1 MPHVLPLFRSRL
13 FSLLSSSATLIVVY
27 GNRFAG
33 KTTLVRTW
41 LMADPIS
48 AAVPVFVEAPSADVT
63 KDDYWSAVLRS
74 VCAYLGSAPP
84 DHCGAGFEE
93 LRSLLVA
100 QHRPIVLIL
109 DGIGAVESVEEH
121 VGDLLA
127 RCPRL
132 RVVVTTRV
140 AGQWCRHVDSV
151 PGRMMLTSDVLAF
164 TDREVSAFL
173 RASAVPHGSR
183 VVRRIVRRTGGAPA
197 LIEAV
202 CEVLKADSVQVPDD
216 ENRIDRL
223 MDTAVDTAILR
234 AIAID
239 PPLASQFRSVLMSA
253 AIATPLASSAGVSSA
268 GVLPSVVDPVEF
280 VDVLESAGMVE
291 SEPGTDLSMRT
302 YPGAVRESLL
312 RSAEAECSDE
322 LRGARTAL
330 IRFWLEHSNAH
341 NALVQAVES
350 GSWECAVTIVEEHWA
365 TLYSGGFLLTVSEA
379 LVNRIPVGVV
389 ENNPTVAAIRRL
401 HRRLAEPHDIPGS
414 IGDRECP
421 PPSLP
426 EPAPTLMRA
435 IDLRLG
441 GHFAEAAAACED
453 VAGELVRASDDP
465 DVATPNAGALDHLH
479 IGFTFLLAGRIDD
492 APVLFRLA
500 HRLGSATFV
509 ERTAAGVLALTH
521 ALHGSIT
528 DARLWIDEEH
538 RHEPLPA
545 DEEAIVRPPGLVASA
560 LVALDR
566 LDPDGAF
573 DILTELGSP
582 DDNEEGWA
590 FTLYANGQHALLAG
604 LPADGLQY
612 IESEIKRFSRLYG
625 GMSGHLLDA
634 VRADLNLA
642 IGRPDEARRV
652 VARSTDTLTAAA
664 RARVRLFAGDPAGA
678 EAIGHHYRDD
688 PSCPPR
694 VSMELAV
701 VGAAAACALGRRNDA
716 RRCMFRAAA
725 LSRQTGMLRP
735 FTGLAPSMVRNITD
749 LGVDLPVDLEQIAL
763 DFGTFRTTQ
772 PTVRL
777 TPRESAVLEALVA
790 GGNAGTI
797 AEAQFVS
804 LNTVKTQLR
813 SLYRK
818 LGVHS
823 RRDAIAVARRLVLD

>member
-1 MPHVLPLFRSRL
+1 MRHILPLFRSRL
-13 FSLLSSSATLIVVY
+13 FSLLSSSATLIVIH

-41 LMADPIS
+41 LMADPVS
-48 AAVPVFVEAPSADVT
+48 AAVPVFVEAPPTDVT
-63 KDDYWSAVLRS
+63 KDDYWSAVLRA

-84 DHCGAGFEE
+84 DHCGDGFEE
-93 LRSLLVA
+93 VRSFLVA

-109 DGIGAVESVEEH
+109 DGIGAVESAEEH

-140 AGQWCRHVDSV
+140 AGQWCRYVDSV
-151 PGRMMLTSDVLAF
+151 PGRLMLTSDALAF
-164 TDREVSAFL
+164 TDGEVRAFL

-197 LIEAV
+197 LIAAV
-202 CEVLKADSVQVPDD
+202 CEVLKADSAQVPDGED
-216 ENRIDRL
+216 RIDHL
-223 MDTAVDTAILR
+223 VDTAVDTAILR
-234 AIAID
+234 AIAVD
-239 PPLASQFRSVLMSA
+239 PVVASRFRSVLMSA
-253 AIATPLASSAGVSSA
+253 AIATPLALSA

-280 VDVLESAGMVE
+280 VDALESAGMVE

-302 YPGAVRESLL
+302 YPDAVRESLL

-322 LRGARTAL
+322 LRDARTAL

-341 NALVQAVES
+341 NALVHAVES
-350 GSWECAVTIVEEHWA
+350 GNWECAVTIVEEHWA
-365 TLYSGGFLLTVSEA
+365 TLYSGGFLLTLSEA
-379 LVNRIPVGVV
+379 LVNRIPVGVA
-389 ENNPTVAAIRRL
+389 ERNPTVAAIRRL
-401 HRRLAEPHDIPGS
+401 HRRLTEPRDIPVS
-414 IGDRECP
+414 IGEREHP
-421 PPSLP
+421 PAFLP
-426 EPAPTLMRA
+426 EPAATLMRA

-453 VAGELVRASDDP
+453 FAGELVRASDDP
-465 DVATPNAGALDHLH
+465 DVARRNASALDHLH
-479 IGFTFLLAGRIDD
+479 VGFTYLLAGRIDD

-500 HRLGSATFV
+500 HRLGGDTFV

-521 ALHGSIT
+521 ALRGSIT
-528 DARLWIDEEH
+528 EARLWIDEEH
-538 RHEPLPA
+538 RHGPLPA
-545 DEEAIVRPPGLVASA
+545 DEEMIVRPPGLVASA

-582 DDNEEGWA
+582 DDNEECWA

-612 IESEIKRFSRLYG
+612 IESEIQRFSRLYG

-664 RARVRLFAGDPAGA
+664 RARICLFTGDPVGA

-701 VGAAAACALGRRNDA
+701 VGAAAACSLGRRNDA
-716 RRCMFRAAA
+716 RRCMFRAVA

-772 PTVRL
+772 PMVRL
-777 TPRESAVLEALVA
+777 TPREAAVLEALVA